1 MRNVDLD
8 EDTTRA
14 LSLGAGPAV
23 AVGLFGVAFGV
34 LAVEVGLTP
43 LQAVV
48 MSALTFVG
56 SAQYAA
62 ISVLPGGGVIAA
74 GLSGASLNLRYL
86 FLGASVAESLSGG
99 RGRRGLLAQ
108 LVIEES
114 WAIGAEPGGGFS
126 QRRILVSGL
135 LVYVAWVGGTL
146 LGTLGALNVADIDR
160 LGIDAVFPMLFF
172 LLLTDQLGSRARI
185 AVAALAGVVALV
197 VGLVLSTSAA
207 LVAVIGLA
215 LVAGTV
221 VDD

>member
-1 MRNVDLD
+1 MRSRKLD
-8 EDTTRA
+8 EEATRA

-23 AVGLFGVAFGV
+23 AVGLFGIAFGV
-34 LAVEVGLTP
+34 LAVEVGLSP

-86 FLGASVAESLSGG
+86 FLGASVAESLTGG
-99 RGRRGLLAQ
+99 RPRRGLLAQ

-114 WAIGAEPGGGFS
+114 WAIGAEADGGFS
-126 QRRILVSGL
+126 ERRILVSGL
-135 LVYVAWVGGTL
+135 LIYATWVGGTL

-160 LGIDAVFPMLFF
+160 LGLDAVFPMLFF
-172 LLLTDQLGSRARI
+172 LLLTDQLRSRARVVVA
-185 AVAALAGVVALV
+185 AVAGCAGLLAGLAV
-197 VGLVLSTSAA
+197 STSAA
-207 LVAVIGLA
+207 LVGAIALA
-215 LVAGTV
+215 LAAGVV